1 MLMVRLKVKITIK
14 MWLTKTKKK
23 TKPTTKLMNDVNLV
37 DFQGLMMKDTKG

>member
-14 MWLTKTKKK
+14 MWLTK